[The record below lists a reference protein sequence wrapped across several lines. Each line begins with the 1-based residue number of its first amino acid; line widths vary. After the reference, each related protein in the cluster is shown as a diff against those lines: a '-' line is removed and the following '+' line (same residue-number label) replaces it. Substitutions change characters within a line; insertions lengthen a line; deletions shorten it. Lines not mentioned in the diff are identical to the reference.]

1 MLSRQRYDVNTD
13 TGTQSFTGSFFMGGL
28 MQIGWNAT
36 TPDTGADL
44 EISLQPGD
52 GADTGEGWTVYSNND
67 CLGAD
72 FLQPLSR
79 NVVHANGLDT
89 GTGGAQAAIAAAG
102 DKLAIK
108 VTPGGAAVVGTLY
121 VWTYTG

>member
-1 MLSRQRYDVNTD
+1 MLTRQRYDIDTD
-13 TGTQSFTGSFFMGGL
+13 TGTQSFTGPSFMGGL
-28 MQIGWNAT
+28 MQIGWDVSTA
-36 TPDTGADL
+36 DTGADL

-52 GADTGEGWTVYSNND
+52 ASDTGDGWTVYNNND

-72 FLQPLSR
+72 FLQPLLR

-89 GTGGAQAAIAAAG
+89 GAGGAQAPIAAAG
-102 DKLAIK
+102 DKLRVK
-108 VTPGGAAVVGTLY
+108 VTPGGSAVAGTLY